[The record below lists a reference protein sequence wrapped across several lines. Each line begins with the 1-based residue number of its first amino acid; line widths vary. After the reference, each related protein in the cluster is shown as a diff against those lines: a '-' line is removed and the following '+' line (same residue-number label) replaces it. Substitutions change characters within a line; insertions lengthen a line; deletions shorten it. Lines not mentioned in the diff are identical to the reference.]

1 MDVEDYVDLVERYR
15 EKADYTS
22 LMAYTSSWGEANPNG
37 GKEVVDDYLEKTRG
51 EVKETE
57 QLLRKVLGALKL
69 EVLPASQ
76 RGLEAKYNRGQ
87 SDNECKPR
95 YDQESVV
102 VYLSL
107 HSK

>member
-1 MDVEDYVDLVERYR
+1 
-15 EKADYTS
+15 
-22 LMAYTSSWGEANPNG
+22 MAYTSSWGEANPNG

-76 RGLEAKYNRGQ
+76 KRA
-87 SDNECKPR
+87 
-95 YDQESVV
+95 
-102 VYLSL
+102 
-107 HSK
+107 